1 MFNGFEFQGL
11 GPIGIQGLE
20 LPPKVVHVTLLWPG
34 PRPFLVAKTRFN
46 TEKAT
51 SVPLSSISLGLNT
64 RGRMELIDGA
74 DEVTMI
80 YLAHKAFSKAIFN
93 SPFCGTGI

>member
-1 MFNGFEFQGL
+1 MDLKQGL

-20 LPPKVVHVTLLWPG
+20 LHDPNVVHVTLLWPG
-34 PRPFLVAKTRFN
+34 QRPFLVAKARFN

-80 YLAHKAFSKAIFN
+80 YLAHKPFSKAIFN